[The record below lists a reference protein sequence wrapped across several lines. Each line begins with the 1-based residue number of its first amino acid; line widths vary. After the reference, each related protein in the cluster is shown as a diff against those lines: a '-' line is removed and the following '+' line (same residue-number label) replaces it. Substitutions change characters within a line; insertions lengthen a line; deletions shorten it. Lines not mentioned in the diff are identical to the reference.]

1 LKTHDLLRVVRALAL
16 ALSMSAIGTLACAD
30 DGSDAGSEGPPIT
43 PYRPTVSDPAQLPA
57 PGQLE
62 LELGGQRTSGSG
74 SSRSSPPY
82 LLKLAFNEQWGLL
95 VGGDAYVWQ
104 QQDGGRA
111 EGSGDTSL
119 TLKRAWI
126 VDSAT
131 AFGMELEVKLPT
143 ANDVIGSGKADYT
156 MTGIYSR
163 DFGPV
168 HMDAN
173 LGATQLGQNDP
184 GAARTQF
191 NAATAFS
198 TALAGKFGV
207 TGEVSGTHRNGAD
220 ASLQFLVAL
229 TYSPTKRLQFD
240 LGVARTVKSNPA
252 TNSVFAGMVLPLARL
267 W

>member
-1 LKTHDLLRVVRALAL
+1 MAMAMATATATAVLATV
-16 ALSMSAIGTLACAD
+16 AHAD
-30 DGSDAGSEGPPIT
+30 DGAAEGPPIT

-74 SSRSSPPY
+74 ANRTSPPY
-82 LLKLAFNEQWGLL
+82 LLKLAFNDEWGLL
-95 VGGDAYVWQ
+95 IGGDAYVWM

-111 EGSGDTSL
+111 EGSGDTNL

-126 VDSAT
+126 VDSAS
-131 AFGMELEVKLPT
+131 AFGMELGVKLPT

-156 MTGIYSR
+156 VTGIYSR

-168 HMDAN
+168 HMDVN
-173 LGATQLGQNDP
+173 LGATQLGRVDP
-184 GAARTQF
+184 GSARTQL

-198 TALAGKFGV
+198 TALSEHFGV
-207 TGEVSGTHRNGAD
+207 TGEVSGTHRDGAD

-229 TYSPTKRLQFD
+229 TFSPSKRLTFD
-240 LGVARTVKSNPA
+240 LGLARTVKSNHA
-252 TNSVFAGMVLPLARL
+252 TNSVFTGVVLPLARL